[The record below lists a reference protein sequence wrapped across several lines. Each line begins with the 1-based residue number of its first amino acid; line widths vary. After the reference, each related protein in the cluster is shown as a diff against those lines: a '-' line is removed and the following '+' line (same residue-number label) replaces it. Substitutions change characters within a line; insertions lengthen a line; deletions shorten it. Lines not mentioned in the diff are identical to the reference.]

1 MFHNT
6 NGGDHIIDK
15 VIDVTG
21 FTLNLRDISMNQNGV
36 ADKTIADKVEEEILF
51 GRLRPRERLVE
62 DELMERT
69 GATRH
74 AVRQALVELEARNLV
89 VRVPNKGAQVR
100 DFTREDFVQICQ
112 FRDWLHEKAAHSIV
126 LPADPVWFA
135 KLEKLQRQHDVAV
148 ESGQPVDVHRTNT
161 AFHDE
166 LFSGCGNRCLTQT
179 INEYA
184 KLSLAYRCHLMTR
197 NDLALQARDEHRK
210 MIEAIRQGD
219 PVSLASL
226 CVEHTRAARKV
237 YEQIQGW

>member
-1 MFHNT
+1 
-6 NGGDHIIDK
+6 
-15 VIDVTG
+15 
-21 FTLNLRDISMNQNGV
+21 MNQNGV
-36 ADKTIADKVEEEILF
+36 IDQSIADRMEEDILF

-62 DELMERT
+62 DEVMERT

-74 AVRQALVELEARNLV
+74 AVRQALVELEARSLI

-112 FRDWLHEKAAHSIV
+112 FRNWLHEKAAHCIA
-126 LPADPVWFA
+126 LPADPVWLS
-135 KLEKLQRQHDVAV
+135 KLEALQRQHDAAV
-148 ESGQPVDVHRTNT
+148 ESGQPMAVHRTNT
-161 AFHDE
+161 AFHDA
-166 LFSGCGNRCLTQT
+166 LFAGCGNRYLTQT

-210 MIEAIRQGD
+210 MIEAIQKGD
-219 PVSLASL
+219 KASLATL
-226 CVEHTRAARKV
+226 CVEHTLAARSV